1 MRWTHVVDVATAGIG
16 GCGREGKDSLYA
28 SGGQS
33 LDIFLLGFLEDALGT
48 AKLAATTGSLESDKA
63 RGPGPGGWA
72 GRRDGRERLRV
83 SIRRQGG

>member
-1 MRWTHVVDVATAGIG
+1 MWSMLRRRGLAAGG
-16 GCGREGKDSLYA
+16 GKGKDSLYA

-33 LDIFLLGFLEDALGT
+33 LDIFLLGFLKDALGT